1 MSANKGP
8 LSGIRVLDLGRHV
21 SCPICAQT
29 LGDLGAEVIKLEKTG
44 WGDDTRHSGKFLGE
58 QSMYFWSNNRNKKS
72 VSVNFRTDEGKKL
85 LHDLIEKSDIILE
98 NFRPGTMEKMGF
110 GWEKVHEIN
119 PRIIMGSISGYG
131 AGSPYQNRPGF
142 DSMISAQSG
151 IMDINKSESDGPKIT
166 GGIWFIDILAGMWT
180 TIGVLS
186 ALHRRE
192 TTGVGEY
199 IDTAMYDSAL
209 FVMNQLLPYAEKTGE
224 ISRSS
229 LKNAYDCPAGRYRSK
244 DGYVIC
250 LAGSDGLFQRLLSI
264 TDDPFLHD
272 PKFADHDTRLLPEYY
287 DAINEHVEQLMMTKT
302 GDEWDE
308 IFDKTGITGGKIKDL
323 NDVLK
328 DPASHSR
335 NATVKLEV
343 PGFGPVS
350 FSGFPINMSGE
361 EFGFTPAP
369 AQVGQDTDEVLSTV
383 LGRTAEEIA
392 AYKASGN

>member
-8 LSGIRVLDLGRHV
+8 LAGIRVLDLGRHV

-44 WGDDTRHSGKFLGE
+44 FGDDTRHSGKFLGE

-72 VSVNFRTDEGKKL
+72 VSINFRTDEGKQVLKS
-85 LHDLIEKSDIILE
+85 LIEKSDVILE

-151 IMDINKSESDGPKIT
+151 IMDINRTEEDGPKIT

-180 TIGVLS
+180 AIGVLS

-192 TTGVGEY
+192 TTGEGEY

-209 FVMNQLLPYAEKTGE
+209 FTINQLLPYAEKTGE

-229 LKNAYDCPAGRYRSK
+229 LKNAYNCPAGRFRSK

-250 LAGSDGLFQRLLSI
+250 LAGSDGLYQRLLTL

-272 PKFADHDTRLLPEYY
+272 PKFAKLENRVAPEYI
-287 DAINEHVEQLMMTKT
+287 DDINAHVEQLMMTKT

-308 IFDKTGITGGKIKDL
+308 LFDKAGITGGKIKDL

-328 DPASHSR
+328 DPAAHSR
-335 NATVKLEV
+335 NATVKMEV
-343 PGFGPVS
+343 PGYGPVS

-361 EFGFTPAP
+361 EFEFTAPP
-369 AQVGQDTDEVLSTV
+369 AQVGQDTAEVLSTV
-383 LGRTAEEIA
+383 LGMTDEEIEAYHA
-392 AYKASGN
+392 AGN